1 MDRRGGAAHL
11 MRLALLWIWCVTPT
25 PTTSAT
31 RLPSAAEARVV
42 MPSLTPSSVSIC
54 SPAMIW

>member
-1 MDRRGGAAHL
+1 M